1 MSDIDTAAV
10 DSPKALD
17 PERPIRE
24 ADTSARILFAR
35 QTMTDIP
42 QQQVPG
48 VHHRRIGD
56 ILVTALSD
64 GYLDTTLDVTRGL
77 PRPEAEKILADSFRP
92 IAPRIAVNAF
102 LITSGGRQVLIE
114 TGSGNTMG
122 PKRFGW
128 LVKNLR
134 SVGIDPAKLKTVLL
148 THMHPDHSNGLTDDA
163 GAPVFPNCELVVHED
178 EVSHW
183 HDDARMAKAPE
194 RQAIRYFQGAR
205 IQYAPYKKRVRMFR
219 SGEVFP
225 GITAI
230 PIPGHTP
237 GHTAYLISSGAES
250 LLIWGDIVHIPDLQV
265 PHPEVCMEF
274 DTDPAAATRRRVFD
288 MVTTDRMLV
297 TGMHLHFPGFS
308 RMVRRPEG
316 YALVP
321 VTS

>member
-1 MSDIDTAAV
+1 
-10 DSPKALD
+10 
-17 PERPIRE
+17 
-24 ADTSARILFAR
+24 
-35 QTMTDIP
+35 MTDIP

-48 VHHRRIGD
+48 VYHRRIGD

-64 GYLDTTLDVTRGL
+64 GYLDASLDVTRGL
-77 PRPEAEKILADSFRP
+77 PKPEAEKLLADSFHP

-102 LITSGGRQVLIE
+102 LITSGGRQVLFE

-122 PKRFGW
+122 PTLGW
-128 LVKNLR
+128 LAKNLR
-134 SVGIDPAKLKTVLL
+134 SVGIDPAKLETVLL

-163 GAPVFPNCELVVHED
+163 GAPVFSNCELVVHED

-205 IQYAPYKKRVRMFR
+205 IQYAPYKKRVRKFR

-237 GHTAYLISSGAES
+237 GHTAYLISSGTES

-274 DTDPAAATRRRVFD
+274 DTDPAAAAATRRRVFD

-297 TGMHLHFPGFS
+297 AGMHLHFPGFS

-321 VTS
+321 EAWRFTP